1 MALDLR
7 EFASFPVD
15 IILEMELDDL
25 EDSIS
30 GATFPELAT
39 VKLNIQKMKEE
50 FYCRGEVIAPVEIE
64 CSRCLEPYADK
75 LHGELN
81 FIVRKADARAV
92 MSADDGEDVILLHP
106 NDNVVDMTDQI
117 RQVLTLALPMKP
129 ICSEGCRGL
138 CPDCGANLNE
148 ETCDCRSDE
157 IDERWEGLKDLS

>member
-25 EDSIS
+25 EDSLS
-30 GATFPELAT
+30 GVTFPELAT

-50 FYCRGEVIAPVEIE
+50 FYCRGEVTAPVEIE
-64 CSRCLEPYADK
+64 CSRCLEPYPDK
-75 LHGELN
+75 LQGELN
-81 FIVRKADARAV
+81 FIVRKYDAKAV
-92 MSADDGEDVILLHP
+92 MSADGGEDVILLHP
-106 NDNVVDMTDQI
+106 NDNIVDMTDQI
-117 RQVLTLALPMKP
+117 RQVLALAMPMKP
-129 ICSEGCRGL
+129 ICSEDCRGL
-138 CPDCGANLNE
+138 CPQCGANLNE